1 MRVYQLKLRV
11 VYLWVANSC
20 LIQFVI
26 PRLYLKS
33 FRHYAIA
40 MFGEQVDI
48 IPGELRSLKV
58 CQGQRTLGKAYPYC
72 RLKTF
77 DDRFLVFL
85 VVVYIFALFLFY
97 FGCGSIVLLR
107 FCYFS
112 LRRLHSIY
120 CFSMFYLFLKEGI
133 QCKFETISK
142 NMTSKQC
149 IFLLVAPLNMLQIT
163 VIC

>member
-1 MRVYQLKLRV
+1 
-11 VYLWVANSC
+11 
-20 LIQFVI
+20 
-26 PRLYLKS
+26 
-33 FRHYAIA
+33 

-120 CFSMFYLFLKEGI
+120 SFSMFYLFLKEGI
-133 QCKFETISK
+133 QRKFETISK
-142 NMTSKQC
+142 NMTCKQC
-149 IFLLVAPLNMLQIT
+149 IFLLVAPLNMLQMT